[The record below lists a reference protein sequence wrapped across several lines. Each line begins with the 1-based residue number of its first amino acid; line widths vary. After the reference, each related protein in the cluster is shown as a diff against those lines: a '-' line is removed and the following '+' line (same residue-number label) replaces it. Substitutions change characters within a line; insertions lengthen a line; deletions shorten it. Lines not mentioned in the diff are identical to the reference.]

1 MSPLKNLQNKNIY
14 SPGSSHKEEKL
25 VRCNAHDRMSSYPC
39 HLFTYTMCKEERE
52 RHSVQPKCAELE
64 FIYERGLEPMFERFL
79 GIPTTT
85 GKKENLCS
93 KLVVRVDLV

>member
-1 MSPLKNLQNKNIY
+1 MSPLQNLQNRIIY

-39 HLFTYTMCKEERE
+39 HLFTYTMRKEERE

-64 FIYERGLEPMFERFL
+64 FIYERGLEPVFERFL

-85 GKKENLCS
+85 GKKEDLCS
-93 KLVVRVDLV
+93 ELVVRVDLV